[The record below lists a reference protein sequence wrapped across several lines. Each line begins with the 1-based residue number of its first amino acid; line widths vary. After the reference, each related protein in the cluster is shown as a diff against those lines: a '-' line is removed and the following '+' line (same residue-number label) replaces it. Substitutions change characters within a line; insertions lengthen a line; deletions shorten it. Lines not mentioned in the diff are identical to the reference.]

1 MNATP
6 AAPTPSEPVDP
17 REPVDP
23 ADRNGTFR
31 SESLELALAA
41 QDAAAVAFAL
51 RHDVVVVPKLVLP
64 TDSSGTSDTAATD
77 TAPSTGGPDDGALP
91 DEGDQVRVFGREN
104 TDKRILLLFSSDDT
118 YAAMVPDDPDR
129 QVMLYDALSLRA
141 FLEAHLDVI
150 EQVFFDIAGPHTMA
164 ANPEDLLKALG

>member
-1 MNATP
+1 MNA
-6 AAPTPSEPVDP
+6 ATPSP
-17 REPVDP
+17 EPVDP

-31 SESLELALAA
+31 SESLEHALAA
-41 QDAAAVAFAL
+41 QDVAAVAFAL

-64 TDSSGTSDTAATD
+64 TDTAGT
-77 TAPSTGGPDDGALP
+77 PSTGGPDDGALP

-104 TDKRILLLFSSDDT
+104 TDKRILLLFSSADT
-118 YAAMVPDDPDR
+118 YAAMVPDDPNR

-164 ANPEDLLKALG
+164 ANPDDLLKALG

>member
-1 MNATP
+1 MTHPVNAATP
-6 AAPTPSEPVDP
+6 SSG
-17 REPVDP
+17 PVDP

-31 SESLELALAA
+31 SESLEHALAA
-41 QDAAAVAFAL
+41 QDVAAVAFAL

-64 TDSSGTSDTAATD
+64 TDPTD
-77 TAPSTGGPDDGALP
+77 APSTGGPDDGTVP

-104 TDKRILLLFSSDDT
+104 TDKRILLLFSSDET
-118 YAAMVPDDPDR
+118 YAAMVPDDPNR
-129 QVMLYDALSLRA
+129 QVMLYNALSLRA

-164 ANPEDLLKALG
+164 ANPDDLLKALG

>member
-1 MNATP
+1 MNA
-6 AAPTPSEPVDP
+6 ATPSSESTDP

-23 ADRNGTFR
+23 DDRNGTFR

-64 TDSSGTSDTAATD
+64 SAASATNDTAADATAD
-77 TAPSTGGPDDGALP
+77 AAPSIDGPDDGALP

-118 YAAMVPDDPDR
+118 YAAMVPDDPNR

>member
-1 MNATP
+1 MNAATP
-6 AAPTPSEPVDP
+6 SSEPVDP

-64 TDSSGTSDTAATD
+64 TDPTD
-77 TAPSTGGPDDGALP
+77 APSTGGPDDGALP

-118 YAAMVPDDPDR
+118 YAAMVPDDPNR